1 MTTPTEP
8 IIPPI
13 PNVPIADPTTGRCA
27 REWWLWFN
35 QVFQVALAQQ
45 GQIDV
50 GTIFPFV
57 PADVPTSLADPFA
70 GVPAAALLADPP
82 ADPLPAIV
90 AMAVPA
96 DVVSADQIIMQTLSL
111 GIPA

>member
-1 MTTPTEP
+1 MITSQEP

-13 PNVPIADPTTGRCA
+13 PNVPIADPQTGRCA

-50 GTIFPFV
+50 STIFPFV
-57 PADVPTSLADPFA
+57 PPDVPPIPVDLLSAIIGQQGVADQPGDPTLS
-70 GVPAAALLADPP
+70 GVVVQVPP
-82 ADPLPAIV
+82 DG
-90 AMAVPA
+90 
-96 DVVSADQIIMQTLSL
+96 VSADQIVMRALSL
-111 GIPA
+111 GMPA